1 MELVQVGDS
10 APDFELLD
18 SGGNSVKLTDFRGKY
33 VVVVFYRLDFSPV

>member
-1 MELVQVGDS
+1 MAEVQVGEM

-18 SGGNSVKLTDFRGKY
+18 IGANKVKLSDHRGKY